1 MLQDIF
7 SDPVSAITFIVMWV
21 FIIPMIQNWWKD
33 KKNNNIKSEITKKD
47 KSNKDK
53 FPYAKN
59 RKRNY
64 QLKMGCFNTLLL
76 LLLGGIY
83 LFWPDL
89 MQVEGFWFSFIAIWL
104 CFFVSWALF
113 GDIADEIAGVNKYKD
128 DQTVCKG
135 D

>member
-33 KKNNNIKSEITKKD
+33 KKNNNNIKIEITNKD

-64 QLKMGCFNTLLL
+64 
-76 LLLGGIY
+76 
-83 LFWPDL
+83 
-89 MQVEGFWFSFIAIWL
+89 
-104 CFFVSWALF
+104 
-113 GDIADEIAGVNKYKD
+113 
-128 DQTVCKG
+128 
-135 D
+135 